1 MRQLEIFETVR
12 VCFPGEI
19 KSSILTNLRF
29 GGLLTLTQSGSGSE
43 LIKGL
48 KNAYEKNLTCFNV
61 VNVENSPITRAI
73 DEIQKEK
80 IERKQSEN
88 QVLFDASDNNSS
100 GLELSDDE

>member
-1 MRQLEIFETVR
+1 M
-12 VCFPGEI
+12 
-19 KSSILTNLRF
+19 TNLRF

-43 LIKGL
+43 LIKVL

-73 DEIQKEK
+73 DEIQKER

-100 GLELSDDE
+100 GMELSDDE